1 MFHLAAA
8 IMGVLIR
15 VSPADRY
22 YAAGSSAVGRSTAPV
37 KRQKGWAG
45 RAWLQ
50 RRVEGECGVVGLNVS
65 LLTVS
70 VKYSDPFLGRYRAI
84 LFDTAAGSRCR

>member
-1 MFHLAAA
+1 MWYG
-8 IMGVLIR
+8 MVWSVLL
-15 VSPADRY
+15 D
-22 YAAGSSAVGRSTAPV
+22 G
-37 KRQKGWAG
+37 
-45 RAWLQ
+45 
-50 RRVEGECGVVGLNVS
+50 S

>member
-1 MFHLAAA
+1 MYGGVSVFESCLHCSARKLYGVGSVFHLAAA

-45 RAWLQ
+45 RALLQ
-50 RRVEGECGVVGLNVS
+50 RRVEGGGGNVVWYGVVGL
-65 LLTVS
+65 T
-70 VKYSDPFLGRYRAI
+70 
-84 LFDTAAGSRCR
+84 